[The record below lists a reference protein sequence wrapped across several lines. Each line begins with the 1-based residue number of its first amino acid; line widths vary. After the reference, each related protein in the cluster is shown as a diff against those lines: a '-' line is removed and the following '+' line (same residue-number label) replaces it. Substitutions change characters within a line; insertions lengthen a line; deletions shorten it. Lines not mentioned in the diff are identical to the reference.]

1 MAQLVGNGHTFSI
14 EYRLTGAYLVIAFVA
29 LFVGVVTG
37 LFQALSH
44 AGVNL
49 YPQLTPVVAS
59 YYQGLTLHGVMNALV
74 WTTFFICGF
83 LQFMATRALGMS
95 LASRGLA
102 WLTYGLMTGGL
113 VLAAIPLLGNAATV
127 MFTFYPP
134 LRAHWAFYVG
144 LTLVVVGTWLVTLN
158 LVLTYRAWR
167 AQHPGERTPLAAF
180 MTLITFAMWTIASL
194 GLAAEMLCMLI
205 PWSLGWQRGTDPLL
219 ARTLFWFSGHPIVY
233 FWLLPTYVSWY
244 TLVPRQAGGRL
255 FSDPMARA
263 SFIADFRR
271 AKSINILSLSEKLTG
286 TGRPQGDS
294 ATKE

>member
-1 MAQLVGNGHTFSI
+1 MHTEAHMAQLAGNGHTFST
-14 EYRLTGAYLVIAFVA
+14 EYRLTGAYLVIALIA

-49 YPQLTPVVAS
+49 YPQLAPVVAS

-83 LQFMATRALGMS
+83 LPFMATRALGMP

-134 LRAHWAFYVG
+134 LQAHWAFYVG

-180 MTLITFAMWTIASL
+180 MTLITFAM
-194 GLAAEMLCMLI
+194 
-205 PWSLGWQRGTDPLL
+205 
-219 ARTLFWFSGHPIVY
+219 
-233 FWLLPTYVSWY
+233 
-244 TLVPRQAGGRL
+244 
-255 FSDPMARA
+255 
-263 SFIADFRR
+263 
-271 AKSINILSLSEKLTG
+271 
-286 TGRPQGDS
+286 
-294 ATKE
+294 